1 MSASPNSS
9 ASKLKSNHKI
19 GGNTEPVA
27 EMGNNQNKRSLSH
40 KSGKKSLSKK
50 KTQISFNFY
59 QLISCY

>member
-50 KTQISFNFY
+50 KT
-59 QLISCY
+59 